1 MEMVEKLAQAIQ
13 ATGLVTQPHAL
24 AVARAAMEAM
34 KCFPTTKMIEAGKDA
49 LTDVAEPTD
58 DEMRVVW
65 LEMISAAISGPQDA
79 QEKETERLTE

>member
-13 ATGLVTQPHAL
+13 ATGLVRQPHAL

-34 KCFPTTKMIEAGKDA
+34 ACFPTTKMIEAGKDA
-49 LTDVAEPTD
+49 LTDLSEPTD

-65 LEMISAAISGPQDA
+65 LEMINAAMSAPQEG
-79 QEKETERLTE
+79 QNKETERLRE